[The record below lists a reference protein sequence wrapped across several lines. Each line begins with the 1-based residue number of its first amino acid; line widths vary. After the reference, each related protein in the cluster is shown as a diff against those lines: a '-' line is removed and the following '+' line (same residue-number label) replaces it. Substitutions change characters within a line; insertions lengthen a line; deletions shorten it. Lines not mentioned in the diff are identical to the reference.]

1 MTANTEGKKKSVKP
15 LQGSSFSFIL
25 MNIMVLYKRLFPAV
39 SPSPLASRQRREQD
53 TEEERVKGK
62 RIFKAL
68 SGSKS
73 FYFCNMFWLINSRK
87 RWKEREKMSGST

>member
-1 MTANTEGKKKSVKP
+1 MTIKQIKIVSVKT
-15 LQGSSFSFIL
+15 LFLIIIIII
-25 MNIMVLYKRLFPAV
+25 IMVVYKPLFPAI
-39 SPSPLASRQRREQD
+39 SPPPLARPATPQARRTQK
-53 TEEERVKGK
+53 EETVKGK

-87 RWKEREKMSGST
+87 RWKERKKMSGST